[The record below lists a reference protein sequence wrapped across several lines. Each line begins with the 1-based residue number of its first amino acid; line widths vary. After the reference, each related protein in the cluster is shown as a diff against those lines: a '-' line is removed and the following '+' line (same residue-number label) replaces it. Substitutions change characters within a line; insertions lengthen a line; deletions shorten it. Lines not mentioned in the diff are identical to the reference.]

1 MLFLF
6 RGWQKVIFLFLSL
19 FLLTSWLSAGGQR
32 ENTFREAEKLI
43 EEREY
48 NNAIILLAE
57 YIKNN
62 PDKIEAAQS
71 LLEKIKKA
79 KEIYN
84 QRYEELIEIYSQE
97 SPDFDKA
104 YKIFQEL
111 EELDRS
117 PNKTTVE
124 AFEKARETA
133 VFVYNNNRFKEIM
146 KTAMDQLQQDSYWE
160 AVKTY
165 FTGFD
170 LHREQYDSTDYGNI
184 IENRIDHAIST
195 LNSSVEHFLSL
206 KEEFNQRV
214 NNTLSLFESSDL
226 ESLSEEIDS
235 LSEILLVL
243 SDLRKD
249 VLNAIHTIEE
259 QNRLIKQSGFDE
271 AFCLTY
277 LSLIVKGRDTVDV
290 KEGIIGA
297 FDMLW
302 DTTLNN
308 LEGELKERAATAF
321 QSGIKDMGEGNPKGS
336 VNNLDKAYTYSLLT
350 VKTLA
355 LRSSRMYVEE
365 NLSFSPLSVES
376 EKEILPS
383 ILFYQLL
390 AKEAKAYKKIVKIN
404 EDKILIETGIM
415 EAQTGEELKKIR
427 ENLVVLEEK
436 TEDHLNEWESLRLS
450 FNEIAKLGF
459 NLEKSTEET
468 GNTIARLN
476 KIRADLLET
485 ETALVDR
492 SIHIAL
498 DPLNDIYLKE
508 ERRIEE
514 GKRLL
519 DGYEKVVGEDDA
531 GEPIVVMAKD
541 PQSAKQIFT
550 TAEKNIG
557 ELKQEVEE
565 LLSDVK
571 SEKPFILEDPEI
583 KERISAI
590 VELDKKSS
598 NTIDRLADLIS
609 ISDEEILLAG
619 KLESEALF
627 RVEQAR
633 IALGR
638 QEFALAREHLKIAS
652 ERFDRSLAIQEN
664 AELRKKRDQV
674 LTELNNRI
682 VTEENAIIVEEVRKL
697 INQGKELYAQGD
709 YEGAERLFQ
718 RAQTRWKVTHV
729 ENKSEIEYW
738 LGIVRTALNIRSGR
752 TIEERDPLY
761 SEVKPLL
768 NGAKEDFLKGK
779 TLMEEG
785 KRQEAMGYFERA
797 GEKIFY
803 VRLTFPLNQE
813 ASVIS
818 LKIQQYKN
826 PENFDALFR
835 ERFAQARSKIDT
847 NPQEAYIELKDLS
860 EIKPDYPGLA
870 QAIYN
875 AEIKLGIR
883 IPPPDPARKKKAEEF
898 YQRAY
903 EIVRS
908 NVRSNFP
915 VALEYLNEALRLTPD
930 NESVISLLDRVEA
943 EMGGRATMV
952 LSSMAQQQYRLAEE
966 KFIQGSYYE
975 ALRIVNNL
983 MTDSNNRNYGPL
995 LELKRRI
1002 ESKI

>member
-271 AFCLTY
+271 AFFLTY
-277 LSLIVKGRDTVDV
+277 LSLIAKGRDTVDV

-565 LLSDVK
+565 LLSDIK
-571 SEKPFILEDPEI
+571 SEKPFILEDPGV

-590 VELDKKSS
+590 FELDKKSS